1 MEELKKELQIIYPE
15 ATIIDIHNMIQ
26 DLTDFCLACA
36 NATIQEKQKQVAN
49 DNEKIPE
56 KVRELR
62 IHSDQRKSPVYRGC
76 FCW

>member
-1 MEELKKELQIIYPE
+1 MEEVKNELKKIYPE

-56 KVRELR
+56 KSSQ
-62 IHSDQRKSPVYRGC
+62 IA
-76 FCW
+76 

>member
-1 MEELKKELQIIYPE
+1 MEEVKNELKKIYPE

-49 DNEKIPE
+49 DNKKTPE
-56 KVRELR
+56 K
-62 IHSDQRKSPVYRGC
+62 SS
-76 FCW
+76 

>member
-1 MEELKKELQIIYPE
+1 MPQSIINNGQQKMEKTLESLKKELQTIYPE

-56 KVRELR
+56 KSSQ
-62 IHSDQRKSPVYRGC
+62 IA
-76 FCW
+76 